1 MVRRKSNQRITK
13 IKRDFIE
20 ELIKK
25 AEGTDVKDAV
35 IIHEAGDDLTPYPD
49 MNYLRTW
56 IRDYLLKGLTKT
68 FVTGMLESGKTT
80 MTTIVDGLVLNTSMT
95 KSINI
100 SGEPTQVEIPW
111 TQPVMTTDGSL
122 GSSEYGIAFSS
133 EYTSDA
139 SVAYGPARN
148 AFSDFSDTSKCWS
161 PYGSLPEWITFYSP
175 NKLKVTSIDFN
186 FNAGGFTEIMPA
198 CNAYGSNDNSTWTP
212 IGSFSGNSS
221 PTITLT
227 TNSSEAYYYHKYEF
241 PQQAL
246 SNKGKVKI
254 LQHGVTLET
263 ITGDTTVELPKPG
276 LLLSNLCEPVSYS
289 FSGGWL
295 RQNLIHEDY
304 SNINDV
310 TSSTLGHF
318 AFSYLQQGIFHRD
331 AGSTHEDFDSFNL
344 HWSPSAL
351 GCMSHEA
358 IVIPNNLLQNVYST
372 YQSMVVPIDADMQT
386 YNFGA
391 TKDVQFT
398 FVDNNNDIPLTTT
411 TYNGRVVGK
420 DWSYEFRVRPNFSG
434 SGTNYEGQTRCCPD
448 DDVTCISNLN
458 CSGADAACPECAS
471 DDTRS
476 NGVVVEGN
484 IITNDGCDVH
494 YSLNVVSTQAI
505 LNANFNEHIQE
516 NINTL
521 GSQYAVKTI
530 GVGDGAFRTRDLH
543 SPDCTRT
550 GDCSNMIYARTSFW
564 NGPTLTNNAD
574 TTYRYVLKDSSLF
587 GHPVYWLKVS
597 GNNNVKRFSGSLSA
611 AEVNLAL
618 IGDYY
623 CQFYE
628 LGSDNI
634 CHKIINPQEKI
645 MDAWINRVP
654 QYYYPEVEVYG
665 GATPV
670 TNVDIYLVIDDMK
683 EQSEKLGLP
692 WNGDCNSRFNVFI
705 TVSSAYESAPGR
717 SFKVLYRGVNIDEL
731 GNISGLGLDT
741 ITVKG

>member
-13 IKRDFIE
+13 IKRDILE

-25 AEGTDVKDAV
+25 AEGTDINDAV
-35 IIHEAGDDLTPYPD
+35 TIHPAGDDLTPYPD

-56 IRDYLLKGLTKT
+56 IRNYLLKGLTKT
-68 FVTGMLESGKTT
+68 FVTDMQESGKTI

-95 KSINI
+95 KSIGI
-100 SGEPTQVEIPW
+100 SGEPIPW
-111 TQPVMTTDGSL
+111 TQPILSSRGTLGGSDYACIA
-122 GSSEYGIAFSS
+122 SSEEYPVYYAFNGNSS
-133 EYTSDA
+133 DYWGPSSP
-139 SVAYGPARN
+139 SVPQYV
-148 AFSDFSDTSKCWS
+148 
-161 PYGSLPEWITFYSP
+161 IFYSP
-175 NKLKVTSIDFN
+175 TPIKLTSVYFDFKEPREVYSSGTIE
-186 FNAGGFTEIMPA
+186 A
-198 CNAYGSNDNSTWTP
+198 SNDNSTYTQV
-212 IGSFSGNSS
+212 GSFSGNSS
-221 PTITLT
+221 VGLTVYLDTKGNYYKYYKYNFTARAGSYWGKANIT
-227 TNSSEAYYYHKYEF
+227 
-241 PQQAL
+241 QA
-246 SNKGKVKI
+246 GTVAAKVK
-254 LQHGVTLET
+254 
-263 ITGDTTVELPKPG
+263 TVELPKPG
-276 LLLSNLCEPVSYS
+276 LLLSNLCEPVSHS

-304 SNINDV
+304 SNINDI

-351 GCMSHEA
+351 GCMSHES
-358 IVIPNNLLQNVYST
+358 IVIPSNLLQNVYST

-398 FVDNNNDIPLTTT
+398 FVDNNNSIPLTTT

-434 SGTNYEGQTRCCPD
+434 SGTNYGGQTRCCPD
-448 DDVTCISNLN
+448 DDTTCISNLN

-476 NGVVVEGN
+476 NGVIAEGN

-530 GVGDGAFRTRDLH
+530 SVGDGAFRAREFY
-543 SPDCTRT
+543 SPDCSGTN
-550 GDCSNMIYARTSFW
+550 GCSYLNRAMTYFW
-564 NGPTLTNNAD
+564 SGPSRLND
-574 TTYRYVLKDSSLF
+574 TYRYVLKDSSLF
-587 GHPVYWLKVS
+587 GHSVYWLKS
-597 GNNNVKRFSGSLSA
+597 NNDENVKRFSGSLSA
-611 AEVNLAL
+611 AEANLAY

-623 CQFYE
+623 CRINE
-628 LGSDNI
+628 PDKNNI
-634 CHKIINPQEKI
+634 CHMVPNPQEAEFT
-645 MDAWINRVP
+645 AWFNRVP
-654 QYYYPEVEVYG
+654 QVYYPEVEVYG
-665 GATPV
+665 GATSL

>member
-13 IKRDFIE
+13 IKRDLLE

-25 AEGTDVKDAV
+25 AEGTDINDAV
-35 IIHEAGDDLTPYPD
+35 TIHPAGDDLTPYPD

-56 IRDYLLKGLTKT
+56 IRNYLLKGLTKT
-68 FVTGMLESGKTT
+68 FVTDMQESGKTI

-95 KSINI
+95 KSIGI
-100 SGEPTQVEIPW
+100 SGEPIPVEIPW

-122 GSSEYGIAFSS
+122 GGSEYGIAFSS

-139 SVAYGPARN
+139 SVPYGPARN

-175 NKLKVTSIDFN
+175 NKLKVTSVDFN

-221 PTITLT
+221 STITLT

-246 SNKGKVKI
+246 SYKGKVKI

-263 ITGDTTVELPKPG
+263 RPEVKTVELPKPG
-276 LLLSNLCEPVSYS
+276 LLLSNLCEPVSHS

-304 SNINDV
+304 SSINDI

-351 GCMSHEA
+351 GCMSHES
-358 IVIPNNLLQNVYST
+358 IVIPSNLLQNVYST

-398 FVDNNNDIPLTTT
+398 FVDNNNNIPLTTT
-411 TYNGRVVGK
+411 TYNGRVVGR
-420 DWSYEFRVRPNFSG
+420 DWSYEFKVRPNFSG

-448 DDVTCISNLN
+448 DDTTCISNLD

-476 NGVVVEGN
+476 NGVCIAGQ
-484 IITNDGCDVH
+484 IT
-494 YSLNVVSTQAI
+494 TQ
-505 LNANFNEHIQE
+505 
-516 NINTL
+516 
-521 GSQYAVKTI
+521 
-530 GVGDGAFRTRDLH
+530 D
-543 SPDCTRT
+543 DCTQIF
-550 GDCSNMIYARTSFW
+550 DSCWIS
-564 NGPTLTNNAD
+564 D
-574 TTYRYVLKDSSLF
+574 KVLANPNISEDSSLWNSNVIGITSPLNTYTVNGENTGKCWDDKCTRPGDWDCNWF
-587 GHPVYWLKVS
+587 YVLECSSPTVTMSATMTAQLSSTYGVYCIQKSTHLDATQGTKSMSLRWTNDASKNGNKPVAIFRVYDTSVIE
-597 GNNNVKRFSGSLSA
+597 A
-611 AEVNLAL
+611 PIEDVNL
-618 IGDYY
+618 
-623 CQFYE
+623 
-628 LGSDNI
+628 
-634 CHKIINPQEKI
+634 
-645 MDAWINRVP
+645 
-654 QYYYPEVEVYG
+654 
-665 GATPV
+665 
-670 TNVDIYLVIDDMK
+670 YLHIKDLK
-683 EQSEKLGLP
+683 AEAEALGLP
-692 WNGDCNSRFNVFI
+692 WNFDCTTDR
-705 TVSSAYESAPGR
+705 
-717 SFKVLYRGVNIDEL
+717 FKVSVSTEPTTDKYTTDRLLYENVNISSL
-731 GNISGLGLDT
+731 GDISGLGLDT

>member
-13 IKRDFIE
+13 IKRDILE

-25 AEGTDVKDAV
+25 AEGTDINNAV
-35 IIHEAGDDLTPYPD
+35 TIHPAGDDLTPYPD

-56 IRDYLLKGLTKT
+56 IRNYLLKGLTKT
-68 FVTGMLESGKTT
+68 FVTDMQESGKTI

-95 KSINI
+95 KSINV
-100 SGEPTQVEIPW
+100 SGEPTIVEIPW

-139 SVAYGPARN
+139 SVPYGPARN

-175 NKLKVTSIDFN
+175 NKLKVTSVDFN
-186 FNAGGFTEIMPA
+186 FNAGGFTEIMPE

-227 TNSSEAYYYHKYEF
+227 TNSSEAYHYHKYEF

-246 SNKGKVKI
+246 SYKGKVKI

-263 ITGDTTVELPKPG
+263 GIEVKTAELPKPG

-304 SNINDV
+304 SNINDI

-351 GCMSHEA
+351 GCMSHES

-372 YQSMVVPIDADMQT
+372 YQSMVVPINADMQT

-398 FVDNNNDIPLTTT
+398 FVDNNNNIPLTTT

-434 SGTNYEGQTRCCPD
+434 SGTNYGSQTRCCPD
-448 DDVTCISNLN
+448 DDTTCISNLD
-458 CSGADAACPECAS
+458 CSGADSTCPECAS

-476 NGVVVEGN
+476 NGVIAEGN

-530 GVGDGAFRTRDLH
+530 SVGDGTFIGRELY
-543 SPDCTRT
+543 SPDCSGTS
-550 GDCSNMIYARTSFW
+550 GCSHLNRAMTYFW
-564 NGPTLTNNAD
+564 DGPSGLND
-574 TTYRYVLKDSSLF
+574 TYRYVLKDSSLF
-587 GHPVYWLKVS
+587 GHSVYWLKS
-597 GNNNVKRFSGSLSA
+597 NGDSNVKRFSGSLSA
-611 AEVNLAL
+611 AEANLAY

-623 CQFYE
+623 CQVWE
-628 LGSDNI
+628 PDSSNI
-634 CHKIINPQEKI
+634 CQIVPNSQEAEFT
-645 MDAWINRVP
+645 AWSNRVP

-665 GATPV
+665 GATSL

-731 GNISGLGLDT
+731 GNISGLGLNT